1 MMTDPV
7 SDMLT
12 RIRNAAAAGHSSV
25 TLPYSRLKHILAN
38 ILMREGY
45 FTAVEKTAKGKPELH
60 LELKRDGKDALLQ
73 GIERVSKPGRRIYV
87 KWTEIPVVRSNQGF
101 AIISTS
107 AGIMTGGE
115 AKARRLGG
123 EIICKVY

>member
-12 RIRNAAAAGHSSV
+12 RIRNAAAAKHASV
-25 TLPYSRLKHILAN
+25 TLPYSRLKHSIAS
-38 ILMREGY
+38 ILMKGGY
-45 FTAVEKTAKGKPELH
+45 LSSVEKTAKGHPELQ
-60 LELKRDGKDALLQ
+60 LGLKTEGGRAVLRQ
-73 GIERVSKPGRRIYV
+73 IERVSRPGRRVYV
-87 KWTEIPVVRSNQGF
+87 KWDEIPPVRSNQGF

-115 AKARRLGG
+115 AKVRRLGG
-123 EIICKVY
+123 EIICKVF